1 MRNIVVRECCFD
13 SRNIR
18 KEEKK
23 KRCTDPKSVFDCFCF
38 HDFQVLHTD
47 KSAWKLLSVFPKVYL
62 VEGNPMSFLD
72 LGNATVVVAVVVV
85 DGH

>member
-1 MRNIVVRECCFD
+1 MNLICFEEHLP
-13 SRNIR
+13 S
-18 KEEKK
+18 EKK
-23 KRCTDPKSVFDCFCF
+23 RRRNVVLIQNILLLYCFCF
-38 HDFQVLHTD
+38 PFQVLHTD

-72 LGNATVVVAVVVV
+72 LGNATVVVVTVAVVAVV

>member
-1 MRNIVVRECCFD
+1 MRNIVVRESD
-13 SRNIR
+13 LLRGT
-18 KEEKK
+18 EKK
-23 KRCTDPKSVFDCFCF
+23 KRCTDPNILLFNCFCF
-38 HDFQVLHTD
+38 PFQVLHTD